1 MTDHQDRN
9 QSQRPTTQK
18 APKIPTKSQ
27 MKKFEDSFHYAGM
40 NAGAMARDVTA
51 RGNGYFFRE
60 IRLQYNELNSI
71 YQTVPVVRRA
81 LELITGHL
89 LKNGV
94 SFAIPDNPEATAE
107 VTKLADRVHIK
118 DLITECALLTLIN
131 GCGGILLIDKTQ
143 MANKPVDL
151 KRLKGRVPQFSVV
164 DGQYLTITPELEP
177 LNPNFYKPKNIAVW
191 GHCFHPSWVNF
202 FKGLPVSQV
211 LKPMYNYGGMS
222 LIENAYQTIVNDEL
236 ISKAIPNIVYR
247 SSVVNYKI
255 TGMKDSIRAGEEQS
269 VLKYISDTENMKSI
283 LNATVTD
290 GEDAVEVVS
299 RELSGLGELDARS
312 CYRVAAAFGISATVL
327 WGKSPDGM
335 NATGQSDLENFYN
348 SIGVWQER
356 FFENLYWCYKVLT
369 ACVTGRDDLD
379 FELAYNKAQLISP
392 AQKVANDSAC
402 LQNVQA
408 MRDMGMPEDTI
419 NRYLVEN
426 ELLTEDEAA
435 EYSKKLEEQAADT
448 AEMESLLNAGG
459 VQGKEEDNNQGGPQG
474 PQNPQGPNT
483 DTQELK
489 KTQGGAVKP
498 ITANKPSGFNKLVAT
513 VKDTAAKLASFFDT
527 DKWITVKP
535 NGEEHKGRHVQI
547 DGETGTVKA
556 GMGGKFNGKHITQA
570 HKGAAAEKEKK
581 SEEQKA
587 TEKTANKKALSA
599 KRDITTAKVGEK
611 VKHPK
616 KGIGKIV
623 KIENGVAK
631 IAFGNGILTSFM
643 LTPETKMEIVEEKG
657 DNGKK
662 DPDDFIIKPS
672 FFEQDRY
679 FINVP
684 FSEKEEA
691 KNLGAKWDSD
701 ARSWYIPA
709 WFNRKFFSKWGK
721 KDIYGK
727 EKGNNANITK
737 THNLGTVLK
746 QMSKA
751 DKAIGAKIK
760 KETEQFKKDGVKLT
774 PAWESEKS
782 VGVDLWYSAY
792 DEGIEDDRK
801 LRKRIFIPKKLLK
814 NGKCP
819 YWLLKAKISE
829 ANGDMWQEY
838 QNRYLNIKL
847 LDIPSEAK
855 PEHFY
860 E

>member
-1 MTDHQDRN
+1 MTDHQNHQNHQDRD
-9 QSQRPTTQK
+9 QRPTTQK
-18 APKIPTKSQ
+18 TSKIPTKSQ
-27 MKKFEDSFHYAGM
+27 MEKFEDSFHYAGM

-60 IRLQYNELNSI
+60 IKLQYNELNSI

-151 KRLKGRVPQFSVV
+151 KRLKGRVPNFSVI

-177 LNPNFYKPKNIAVW
+177 LNPNFYKPKNISVW

-211 LKPMYNYGGMS
+211 LQPMYNYGGMS

-255 TGMKDSIRAGEEQS
+255 SGMKDSIRAGEEQS

-290 GEDAVEVVS
+290 SEDAVEVVS

-379 FELAYNKAQLISP
+379 FELSYNKAQLISP

-408 MRDMGMPEDTI
+408 MRDMGIPEDTI
-419 NRYLVEN
+419 TRYLVEN
-426 ELLTEDEAA
+426 EILTEDEAA

-448 AEMESLLNAGG
+448 AEMESLLNAAG
-459 VQGKEEDNNQGGPQG
+459 VQGEEEDNNQGGPQG

-483 DTQELK
+483 DTPEPK
-489 KTQGGAVKP
+489 KTQSGAVKP

-570 HKGAAAEKEKK
+570 HKGAAAESEIETLEKRFGKYSHLLTRNAVKKIDSGEIKNK
-581 SEEQKA
+581 SEFESF
-587 TEKTANKKALSA
+587 L
-599 KRDITTAKVGEK
+599 
-611 VKHPK
+611 K
-616 KGIGKIV
+616 KGEN
-623 KIENGVAK
+623 IENALQPLK
-631 IAFGNGILTSFM
+631 EADKKYQ
-643 LTPETKMEIVEEKG
+643 TPVRLNEQELEKLH
-657 DNGKK
+657 N
-662 DPDDFIIKPS
+662 DPKYK
-672 FFEQDRY
+672 Q
-679 FINVP
+679 
-684 FSEKEEA
+684 A
-691 KNLGAKWDSD
+691 QKNYTNA
-701 ARSWYIPA
+701 
-709 WFNRKFFSKWGK
+709 FSKLQGEN
-721 KDIYGK
+721 DAERYLLANDK
-727 EKGNNANITK
+727 EWDEY
-737 THNLGTVLK
+737 V
-746 QMSKA
+746 
-751 DKAIGAKIK
+751 
-760 KETEQFKKDGVKLT
+760 
-774 PAWESEKS
+774 
-782 VGVDLWYSAY
+782 SAY
-792 DEGIEDDRK
+792 IDFMKTVKDLAD
-801 LRKRIFIPKKLLK
+801 LRVA
-814 NGKCP
+814 GT
-819 YWLLKAKISE
+819 
-829 ANGDMWQEY
+829 D
-838 QNRYLNIKL
+838 
-847 LDIPSEAK
+847 
-855 PEHFY
+855 
-860 E
+860 

>member
-1 MTDHQDRN
+1 MGEGGQWERGKRPRGQPVTDHQNHQNRQD
-9 QSQRPTTQK
+9 QRPTTQK
-18 APKIPTKSQ
+18 ASKIPTKSQ

-151 KRLKGRVPQFSVV
+151 KRLKGRVPKFSVV

-191 GHCFHPSWVNF
+191 GHCFHPTWVNF

-211 LKPMYNYGGMS
+211 LMPMYNYGGMS

-255 TGMKDSIRAGEEQS
+255 SGMKDSIRAGEEQS

-379 FELAYNKAQLISP
+379 FELSYNKAQLISP

-419 NRYLVEN
+419 TRYLVEN
-426 ELLTEDEAA
+426 EILTEDEAA

-459 VQGKEEDNNQGGPQG
+459 VPGPEDDDENPQG
-474 PQNPQGPNT
+474 PQNQQGPQGPNT
-483 DTQELK
+483 DTPEPK
-489 KTQGGAVKP
+489 KTQGGAIRP
-498 ITANKPSGFNKLVAT
+498 INAVVSKI
-513 VKDTAAKLASFFDT
+513 KDTAAKL
-527 DKWITVKP
+527 
-535 NGEEHKGRHVQI
+535 
-547 DGETGTVKA
+547 
-556 GMGGKFNGKHITQA
+556 
-570 HKGAAAEKEKK
+570 
-581 SEEQKA
+581 
-587 TEKTANKKALSA
+587 LS
-599 KRDITTAKVGEK
+599 I
-611 VKHPK
+611 
-616 KGIGKIV
+616 
-623 KIENGVAK
+623 
-631 IAFGNGILTSFM
+631 F
-643 LTPETKMEIVEEKG
+643 
-657 DNGKK
+657 
-662 DPDDFIIKPS
+662 
-672 FFEQDRY
+672 
-679 FINVP
+679 
-684 FSEKEEA
+684 
-691 KNLGAKWDSD
+691 
-701 ARSWYIPA
+701 RSA
-709 WFNRKFFSKWGK
+709 
-721 KDIYGK
+721 
-727 EKGNNANITK
+727 
-737 THNLGTVLK
+737 V
-746 QMSKA
+746 
-751 DKAIGAKIK
+751 
-760 KETEQFKKDGVKLT
+760 
-774 PAWESEKS
+774 
-782 VGVDLWYSAY
+782 
-792 DEGIEDDRK
+792 
-801 LRKRIFIPKKLLK
+801 
-814 NGKCP
+814 
-819 YWLLKAKISE
+819 
-829 ANGDMWQEY
+829 
-838 QNRYLNIKL
+838 
-847 LDIPSEAK
+847 
-855 PEHFY
+855 
-860 E
+860 

>member
-60 IRLQYNELNSI
+60 VRLQYNELNSI

-151 KRLKGRVPQFSVV
+151 KRLKGRVPKFSVI

-191 GHCFHPSWVNF
+191 GHCFHPTWVNF

-255 TGMKDSIRAGEEQS
+255 SGMKDSIRAGEEQS

-356 FFENLYWCYKVLT
+356 FFENLYWCYKVIT

-379 FELAYNKAQLISP
+379 FELSYNKAQLVSP

-408 MRDMGMPEDTI
+408 MHDMGMPEDTI

-448 AEMESLLNAGG
+448 AEMESLLNAAG
-459 VQGKEEDNNQGGPQG
+459 VQGEEDNNQGG

-483 DTQELK
+483 DTPEPK

-498 ITANKPSGFNKLVAT
+498 ITAEKRSGFNKLVAT
-513 VKDTAAKLASFFDT
+513 VKDTAAKLASFFDA

-570 HKGAAAEKEKK
+570 HKGAATEKEKNA
-581 SEEQKA
+581 EP
-587 TEKTANKKALSA
+587 KKA
-599 KRDITTAKVGEK
+599 E
-611 VKHPK
+611 
-616 KGIGKIV
+616 
-623 KIENGVAK
+623 E
-631 IAFGNGILTSFM
+631 
-643 LTPETKMEIVEEKG
+643 PETHKG
-657 DNGKK
+657 
-662 DPDDFIIKPS
+662 PIFL
-672 FFEQDRY
+672 
-679 FINVP
+679 NVP
-684 FSEKEEA
+684 YKEKEKA
-691 KNLGAKWDSD
+691 KEVGAKWN
-701 ARSWYIPA
+701 AERKQWYFPEGAEVDPYYLA
-709 WFNRKFFSKWGK
+709 WWNAGAQEEKQKSAAPEN
-721 KDIYGK
+721 K
-727 EKGNNANITK
+727 ELAKGFAT
-737 THNLGTVLK
+737 
-746 QMSKA
+746 
-751 DKAIGAKIK
+751 K
-760 KETEQFKKDGVKLT
+760 KETARAVLLEKDGVEFWVQKRWIRKDGTLT
-774 PAWESEKS
+774 PAGEKAYKEVQDPNSYEGRQAAMWKVRREYKANGVPMPDKPDYESEK
-782 VGVDLWYSAY
+782 AY
-792 DEGIEDDRK
+792 GFNIKVARTFTNWEPSQHDWEEAPEYGLYNKMIY
-801 LRKRIFIPKKLLK
+801 IPKKLVQ
-814 NGKCP
+814 NGKIPFWIIKAKLWEAATP
-819 YWLLKAKISE
+819 YGRYTNILKASPFS
-829 ANGDMWQEY
+829 N
-838 QNRYLNIKL
+838 
-847 LDIPSEAK
+847 DIDVFLE
-855 PEHFY
+855 E
-860 E
+860 

>member
-1 MTDHQDRN
+1 MTDHQNHQNRQD
-9 QSQRPTTQK
+9 QRPTTQK
-18 APKIPTKSQ
+18 ASKIPTKSQ
-27 MKKFEDSFHYAGM
+27 MRKFEDSFHYAGM

-60 IRLQYNELNSI
+60 IKLQYNELNSI

-151 KRLKGRVPQFSVV
+151 KRLKGRVPKFSVV

-211 LKPMYNYGGMS
+211 LQPMYNYGGMS

-236 ISKAIPNIVYR
+236 ISNAIPNIVYR

-255 TGMKDSIRAGEEQS
+255 SGMKDSIRAGEEQS

-348 SIGVWQER
+348 AIGIWQDR

-379 FELAYNKAQLISP
+379 FELSYNKAQLISP

-419 NRYLVEN
+419 TRYLVEN
-426 ELLTEDEAA
+426 EILTEDEAA

-459 VQGKEEDNNQGGPQG
+459 VPGPEDDNDNPQG
-474 PQNPQGPNT
+474 PQNQQGPQGPNT
-483 DTQELK
+483 DTPEPK
-489 KTQGGAVKP
+489 KTQGGAIWP
-498 ITANKPSGFNKLVAT
+498 INAVVSKI
-513 VKDTAAKLASFFDT
+513 KDTAAKL
-527 DKWITVKP
+527 
-535 NGEEHKGRHVQI
+535 
-547 DGETGTVKA
+547 
-556 GMGGKFNGKHITQA
+556 
-570 HKGAAAEKEKK
+570 
-581 SEEQKA
+581 
-587 TEKTANKKALSA
+587 LS
-599 KRDITTAKVGEK
+599 I
-611 VKHPK
+611 
-616 KGIGKIV
+616 
-623 KIENGVAK
+623 
-631 IAFGNGILTSFM
+631 F
-643 LTPETKMEIVEEKG
+643 
-657 DNGKK
+657 
-662 DPDDFIIKPS
+662 
-672 FFEQDRY
+672 
-679 FINVP
+679 
-684 FSEKEEA
+684 
-691 KNLGAKWDSD
+691 
-701 ARSWYIPA
+701 RSA
-709 WFNRKFFSKWGK
+709 
-721 KDIYGK
+721 
-727 EKGNNANITK
+727 
-737 THNLGTVLK
+737 V
-746 QMSKA
+746 
-751 DKAIGAKIK
+751 
-760 KETEQFKKDGVKLT
+760 
-774 PAWESEKS
+774 
-782 VGVDLWYSAY
+782 
-792 DEGIEDDRK
+792 
-801 LRKRIFIPKKLLK
+801 
-814 NGKCP
+814 
-819 YWLLKAKISE
+819 
-829 ANGDMWQEY
+829 
-838 QNRYLNIKL
+838 
-847 LDIPSEAK
+847 
-855 PEHFY
+855 
-860 E
+860 

>member
-1 MTDHQDRN
+1 MTDHQNRQDRD

-18 APKIPTKSQ
+18 TSKIPTKSQ

-60 IRLQYNELNSI
+60 VRLQYNELNSI

-151 KRLKGRVPQFSVV
+151 KRLKGRVPKFSVI
-164 DGQYLTITPELEP
+164 DGQYMTITPELEP

-191 GHCFHPSWVNF
+191 GHCFHPTWVNF

-255 TGMKDSIRAGEEQS
+255 SGMKDSIRAGEEQS

-290 GEDAVEVVS
+290 GEDSVEVVS

-392 AQKVANDSAC
+392 AQKVANDSAS
-402 LQNVQA
+402 LQNMQA
-408 MRDMGMPEDTI
+408 MRDMGMPENTI

-426 ELLTEDEAA
+426 EILTEEEAA

-459 VQGKEEDNNQGGPQG
+459 VQGTENAEEAEDDDNPKG
-474 PQNPQGPNT
+474 PQNPQGTNT
-483 DTQELK
+483 DTQEPK

-498 ITANKPSGFNKLVAT
+498 ITAEKPSGFNKLVAT
-513 VKDTAAKLASFFDT
+513 VKDTAAKLVSFFDT

-556 GMGGKFNGKHITQA
+556 
-570 HKGAAAEKEKK
+570 
-581 SEEQKA
+581 
-587 TEKTANKKALSA
+587 
-599 KRDITTAKVGEK
+599 
-611 VKHPK
+611 
-616 KGIGKIV
+616 
-623 KIENGVAK
+623 
-631 IAFGNGILTSFM
+631 
-643 LTPETKMEIVEEKG
+643 
-657 DNGKK
+657 
-662 DPDDFIIKPS
+662 
-672 FFEQDRY
+672 
-679 FINVP
+679 
-684 FSEKEEA
+684 
-691 KNLGAKWDSD
+691 
-701 ARSWYIPA
+701 
-709 WFNRKFFSKWGK
+709 
-721 KDIYGK
+721 
-727 EKGNNANITK
+727 
-737 THNLGTVLK
+737 LK
-746 QMSKA
+746 QMA
-751 DKAIGAKIK
+751 QENKAIGAKSK
-760 KETEQFKKDGVKLT
+760 KETEQFKKDGVKLN
-774 PAWESEKS
+774 PSWKSEKS
-782 VGVDLWYSAY
+782 IGVDLWYSAY

-829 ANGDMWQEY
+829 ADGDMWQEY